1 MNSWNLMTKSVGKK
15 DKNIIDKYIDHEKKN
30 SVLILGSPI
39 NMKGKNPDYAPS
51 KTIVNDMMNI
61 NDKLIQKYP
70 INKFYAS
77 QGGAKRKTGSALYN
91 KNSNII
97 MTGGQQ
103 VPLAIPASGGA
114 YRMRESTKRF
124 LEGSGVTS
132 SDYRPEYKMSKDNI
146 ISKGMDY
153 VGRNI
158 LYPIIKPLLFK
169 KKGGKKMKDMT
180 PAELQALDDARIAN
194 AIWKKSKAGKERLE
208 EFKDLTDREKLAS
221 ARNTARKWAKEV
233 YEPKVAQ
240 MKETRAQQQERID
253 QAESRRLISDDIE
266 QRRLAQEAKR
276 NSSVWDDIGSA
287 VVGELVNLIPA
298 PKFVKDVVKKG
309 AQEGYKALS
318 SSLQGK
324 AKIKRKPSEW
334 NIKVKAYMNKHNCSM
349 KEALQNLKK

>member
-1 MNSWNLMTKSVGKK
+1 M
-15 DKNIIDKYIDHEKKN
+15 
-30 SVLILGSPI
+30 
-39 NMKGKNPDYAPS
+39 
-51 KTIVNDMMNI
+51 
-61 NDKLIQKYP
+61 
-70 INKFYAS
+70 
-77 QGGAKRKTGSALYN
+77 TGS
-91 KNSNII
+91 
-97 MTGGQQ
+97 
-103 VPLAIPASGGA
+103 GA

-124 LEGSGVTS
+124 LEGDGMTS

-146 ISKGMDY
+146 ITKGMDY

-180 PAELQALDDARIAN
+180 PAELQELDDARVAN
-194 AIWKKSKAGKERLE
+194 AIWKKSKAGKERLA

-221 ARNTARKWAKEV
+221 ARNTARKWGKEV

-253 QAESRRLISDDIE
+253 QAESRRLISDEIEFQKE
-266 QRRLAQEAKR
+266 QRRLAQEAKK
-276 NSSVWDDIGSA
+276 NSSIWDDLGSA

-298 PKFVKDVVKKG
+298 PKIVKDVVKKG
-309 AQEGYKALS
+309 AQEGYKSLS

-324 AKIKRKPSEW
+324 GKRKPSAW